1 MPTKDGSLRG
11 TWFAPIDVVL
21 TIATER
27 IVRVSELMSS
37 PVRTL
42 RIDTQ
47 IAEAKLVLAAERV
60 SALVVVS
67 ERGKIV
73 GVVSSTDLADP
84 RHDDPTA
91 SIETAMTRVLFAV
104 LPTDPVTAAVRLMV
118 REGIHRV
125 LVVSDTGGLLGIV
138 TSMDVLRAIADRS
151 GDPGTEL
158 TRLGH

>member
-1 MPTKDGSLRG
+1 MNAVSRRG
-11 TWFAPIDVVL
+11 TSVAHLGLVL

-27 IVRVSELMSS
+27 IVRVSDLMSS

-42 RIDTQ
+42 RVDAR

-84 RHDDPTA
+84 RHDDPEA
-91 SIETAMTRVLFAV
+91 SVETAMTRVLFAV
-104 LPTDPVTAAVRLMV
+104 LPTDPATAAVHLMV

-138 TSMDVLRAIADRS
+138 TSMDVLRVVAERS
-151 GDPGTEL
+151 GEPGTEL
-158 TRLGH
+158 VRLGH

>member
-1 MPTKDGSLRG
+1 MNGVRSRG
-11 TWFAPIDVVL
+11 TWLAPSDTVL

-91 SIETAMTRVLFAV
+91 SVETAMTRVLFAV